1 MVFRPHQGYKRV
13 VLALV
18 KSLHTCLCGVWCLML
33 CLPLF
38 LCLVLKP
45 SAALQFS
52 SSWRHDSPEL
62 HVLRCFPT
70 VTTPPH
76 RNTKPQL
83 WHPQP
88 CTTQCN
94 WPVGLLAHTTG
105 EAPCG
110 AHVFEGFFGL
120 ENGPVKSDKSQEK
133 TLFGKEM
140 PEDASRHPKP
150 TSYPQTRQDTVVR
163 VFPMESSN

>member
-1 MVFRPHQGYKRV
+1 MRGKANICF
-13 VLALV
+13 
-18 KSLHTCLCGVWCLML
+18 SLSPAGVEYAAG
-33 CLPLF
+33 
-38 LCLVLKP
+38 VGP
-45 SAALQFS
+45 SMI
-52 SSWRHDSPEL
+52 PEKNA
-62 HVLRCFPT
+62 R
-70 VTTPPH
+70 
-76 RNTKPQL
+76 
-83 WHPQP
+83 
-88 CTTQCN
+88 
-94 WPVGLLAHTTG
+94 ATTG

>member
-1 MVFRPHQGYKRV
+1 MLFSHVCWNKRV
-13 VLALV
+13 FLRMGF
-18 KSLHTCLCGVWCLML
+18 HTHTFNKKV
-33 CLPLF
+33 
-38 LCLVLKP
+38 
-45 SAALQFS
+45 S
-52 SSWRHDSPEL
+52 S
-62 HVLRCFPT
+62 
-70 VTTPPH
+70 
-76 RNTKPQL
+76 N
-83 WHPQP
+83 
-88 CTTQCN
+88 
-94 WPVGLLAHTTG
+94 PVFEAFTG

-150 TSYPQTRQDTVVR
+150 TSYPQTRQDTVVG

>member
-1 MVFRPHQGYKRV
+1 MKT
-13 VLALV
+13 
-18 KSLHTCLCGVWCLML
+18 S
-33 CLPLF
+33 
-38 LCLVLKP
+38 KP
-45 SAALQFS
+45 SFANTWKIAEAASGHCYKSHTWPFGQKEVQLREFAS
-52 SSWRHDSPEL
+52 TL
-62 HVLRCFPT
+62 HVKPLSGPGNLPRTSLMSILSLAPLSSPT
-70 VTTPPH
+70 
-76 RNTKPQL
+76 
-83 WHPQP
+83 
-88 CTTQCN
+88 
-94 WPVGLLAHTTG
+94 ATG

-140 PEDASRHPKP
+140 PEDASCHPKP

>member
-1 MVFRPHQGYKRV
+1 MHEDPQIEEAVNAKPPIRITPKD
-13 VLALV
+13 LA
-18 KSLHTCLCGVWCLML
+18 KAGWIASGVDA
-33 CLPLF
+33 
-38 LCLVLKP
+38 
-45 SAALQFS
+45 S
-52 SSWRHDSPEL
+52 
-62 HVLRCFPT
+62 
-70 VTTPPH
+70 
-76 RNTKPQL
+76 
-83 WHPQP
+83 
-88 CTTQCN
+88 
-94 WPVGLLAHTTG
+94 TTG

-150 TSYPQTRQDTVVR
+150 TSYPQTHQDTVVG

>member
-1 MVFRPHQGYKRV
+1 MLFVRVPPLSKQG
-13 VLALV
+13 
-18 KSLHTCLCGVWCLML
+18 SLE
-33 CLPLF
+33 
-38 LCLVLKP
+38 
-45 SAALQFS
+45 
-52 SSWRHDSPEL
+52 RI
-62 HVLRCFPT
+62 
-70 VTTPPH
+70 
-76 RNTKPQL
+76 
-83 WHPQP
+83 
-88 CTTQCN
+88 
-94 WPVGLLAHTTG
+94 TG

-150 TSYPQTRQDTVVR
+150 TSYPQTHQDTVVG